1 MNNLRKK
8 NLNFKYKNFEFKII
22 YKYLNVK
29 INKEKLQNP
38 A

>member
-1 MNNLRKK
+1 MYGLIKK
-8 NLNFKYKNFEFKII
+8 MTGKIEFKII